1 MDIISRTSV
10 SIHGYMVRRTASE
23 HPVHSA
29 KWSQTT
35 GGLCAGAA
43 KTSATLGTQV
53 ALSPIVAVRAVQNF
67 MKSLRETPLSDSL
80 W

>member
-1 MDIISRTSV
+1 MSV
-10 SIHGYMVRRTASE
+10 SIHGYMVRKAASA

-29 KWSQTT
+29 KLSQMT
-35 GGLCAGAA
+35 GGLCMGAA
-43 KTSATLGTQV
+43 KTSATLGTQA

-80 W
+80 R